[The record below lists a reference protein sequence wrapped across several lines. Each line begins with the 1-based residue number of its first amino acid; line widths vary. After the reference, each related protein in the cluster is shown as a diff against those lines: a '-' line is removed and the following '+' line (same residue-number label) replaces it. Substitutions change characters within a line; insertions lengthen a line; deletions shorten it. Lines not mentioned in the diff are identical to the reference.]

1 MLSTAV
7 HTCTS
12 SLQSASWAQT
22 SSHFSS
28 LPDCASVIHDSPAN
42 PFFFVHRWPCQTLF
56 SDSHGNNGACHC
68 QFVFGSRGFMRV
80 HHFSWQDKD
89 FVVVTFFFSRRRF
102 CGWLFLL
109 LVVVPSLTPAAHWW
123 TSSFHHILHD
133 LSYLKHSA
141 CIFVLI
147 IPVFKSMGTGENRCV
162 ACVWIKMQEFR
173 FYFWQVDVFPAFKP
187 PNSKIT
193 LMAESR
199 KCEGS
204 QSKCGGKSKQSVR
217 HEGETRRN
225 NTVTATLSTNTLCV
239 SLESLECTIT
249 PWVCFYIRAGVI
261 LRKTEAGHGK
271 GRNWEQ
277 TLCLSR
283 LSC

>member
-1 MLSTAV
+1 MA
-7 HTCTS
+7 
-12 SLQSASWAQT
+12 
-22 SSHFSS
+22 F
-28 LPDCASVIHDSPAN
+28 
-42 PFFFVHRWPCQTLF
+42 
-56 SDSHGNNGACHC
+56 
-68 QFVFGSRGFMRV
+68 
-80 HHFSWQDKD
+80 
-89 FVVVTFFFSRRRF
+89 FVVVGGAQFNTCSSLVNKLFPPFITWFILLKTFGLHF
-102 CGWLFLL
+102 C
-109 LVVVPSLTPAAHWW
+109 
-123 TSSFHHILHD
+123 
-133 LSYLKHSA
+133 SYYSCFQKHGNRW
-141 CIFVLI
+141 
-147 IPVFKSMGTGENRCV
+147 GTCAITYV
-162 ACVWIKMQEFR
+162 TCVWIKMQEFR

-187 PNSKIT
+187 PKSKIT

-217 HEGETRRN
+217 HEGGTRRN
-225 NTVTATLSTNTLCV
+225 NTVTVTLSTNTLCV
-239 SLESLECTIT
+239 SLEGLECTIT